1 MRAESNVAPNKMC
14 HIQISFMRDDL
25 QACVERNQ
33 DYFEKLAHVE
43 NIKVISIS
51 ADKPDNAVAS
61 VVTGMELYMELSGLV
76 DVEKERAKILKTQ
89 ETLEKDIKRASGKLT
104 NQGFLAKA
112 PAAVIEKEKAKLEE
126 LQNKM
131 KSLEE
136 RLAFLAKL

>member
-1 MRAESNVAPNKMC
+1 MC

>member
-1 MRAESNVAPNKMC
+1 
-14 HIQISFMRDDL
+14 MRDDL

>member
-1 MRAESNVAPNKMC
+1 M
-14 HIQISFMRDDL
+14 
-25 QACVERNQ
+25 
-33 DYFEKLAHVE
+33 AHVE

-61 VVTGMELYMELSGLV
+61 VVTGMELYMELSGLI

>member
-1 MRAESNVAPNKMC
+1 
-14 HIQISFMRDDL
+14 
-25 QACVERNQ
+25 
-33 DYFEKLAHVE
+33 
-43 NIKVISIS
+43 
-51 ADKPDNAVAS
+51 
-61 VVTGMELYMELSGLV
+61 MELSGLV